1 MIGCHCHGVEHIL
14 SSRVSVL
21 EQILCLALFSIFF
34 KKKKK
39 KHFLFSYVS
48 CSCAGYTTV
57 KTVIDCWPDFP
68 LV

>member
-21 EQILCLALFSIFF
+21 KQILCLALFSISL

-39 KHFLFSYVS
+39 NSYFLMFLAVVL
-48 CSCAGYTTV
+48 GTQQ
-57 KTVIDCWPDFP
+57 
-68 LV
+68 